1 MRYLFSAL
9 FVIAFEEL
17 EKALSTAQKTEEAQ
31 RKLKAEM
38 DEQIKAVERAS
49 EEERLRLQ
57 NELGRVRQ
65 EAVSMMKVRVTLIRM
80 VPVPC

>member
-1 MRYLFSAL
+1 MRYLFSSL
-9 FVIAFEEL
+9 SIVAFEEL

-57 NELGRVRQ
+57 RELGRVRQ

-80 VPVPC
+80 VPAPC

>member
-1 MRYLFSAL
+1 MRYLFSSL
-9 FVIAFEEL
+9 SIVAFEEL

-57 NELGRVRQ
+57 HELGRVRQ
-65 EAVSMMKVRVTLIRM
+65 EAVNMMKVRVTLIRM
-80 VPVPC
+80 VPAPC

>member
-1 MRYLFSAL
+1 MSAL

-17 EKALSTAQKTEEAQ
+17 EKALSTAQKTEEAH

-57 NELGRVRQ
+57 HELGRVRQ
-65 EAVSMMKVRVTLIRM
+65 EAISMMKVRVTLIIM